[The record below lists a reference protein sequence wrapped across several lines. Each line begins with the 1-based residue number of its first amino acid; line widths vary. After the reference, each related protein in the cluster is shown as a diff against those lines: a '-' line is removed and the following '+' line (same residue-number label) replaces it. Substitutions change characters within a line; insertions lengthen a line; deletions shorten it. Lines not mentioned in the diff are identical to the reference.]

1 LPTISWQY
9 LVVLGQFGGLFM
21 HFIYVDLSL
30 FGWLDLHLECFEHFM
45 QLIGVVSSLNLII
58 YFLFR
63 MMWLQ
68 QAAFMR
74 LLTDHPCSLLSIFQP
89 VLGFTF

>member
-1 LPTISWQY
+1 LLPTISWQY

-58 YFLFR
+58 YFHLE
-63 MMWLQ
+63 
-68 QAAFMR
+68 
-74 LLTDHPCSLLSIFQP
+74 DDGIVEVIISPGSN
-89 VLGFTF
+89 